1 MKPTQRDLEAQQL
14 ADQRGHLVTPTA
26 DSLSEL
32 EPEEAVL
39 LALAWHLGR
48 IEARVE
54 GSAEG
59 LRPRYVG
66 HEWAEGTKPA
76 QYPALVVLG
85 RITAPRDALVS
96 VPFTIGDQDVIS
108 ADDQWGLW
116 RVGEDIGEGIVHV
129 FASHKPQRDALLAAV
144 QDALS
149 GNLDTFQG
157 LGLPLPEAFLPEP
170 FRALFA
176 PAAFPRARVS
186 LAGQGAP
193 VDDALAAAGGV
204 WRADVPFTWQAPR
217 LAARRRIPDLAA
229 AVTVTVA
236 SSSPET

>member
-14 ADQRGHLVTPTA
+14 ADQRGHLVVPTA

-48 IEARVE
+48 VEARVE

-85 RITAPRDALVS
+85 RITSPRDAILAIPCV
-96 VPFTIGDQDVIS
+96 VGGQDVIS
-108 ADDQWGLW
+108 ADNQWALW
-116 RVGEDIGEGIVHV
+116 RVGEDIGEGVVHV

-149 GNLDTFQG
+149 GNLDTLQG
-157 LGLPLPEAFLPEP
+157 LGVPLPEAFLPEP

-176 PAAFPRARVS
+176 PEAFPRARVS
-186 LAGQGAP
+186 LARAGAP
-193 VDDALAAAGGV
+193 VDDGLAAQGGV

-217 LAARRRIPDLAA
+217 LSARHRLPDLAA
-229 AVTVTVA
+229 TLTVRVA
-236 SSSPET
+236 SSTPET